1 MSKKSTQNLDN
12 QTAEQARDFARQK
25 IAEVQDAQE
34 NILEAITKAQQA
46 MIEASAL
53 KANEGVVELN
63 KKALDFTKSNI
74 SESFELATRLV
85 DVTDMSELVELQKE
99 FVTKQLDTYTN
110 QAKELTN
117 LAGKTIKS

>member
-1 MSKKSTQNLDN
+1 MSKKTTQNLDN

-34 NILEAITKAQQA
+34 NILDAISKAQQA

-53 KANEGVVELN
+53 KGNEGVAELN

-74 SESFELATRLV
+74 SESFDLATRLV
-85 DVTDMSELVELQKE
+85 DVTDMAELVELQKE

-110 QAKELTN
+110 QAKELTS
-117 LAGKTIKS
+117 LAGKTIKR

>member
-34 NILEAITKAQQA
+34 NILDAITKAQQA

-85 DVTDMSELVELQKE
+85 DVTDVSELVELQKE
-99 FVTKQLDTYTN
+99 FVSKQLDTYTN
-110 QAKELTN
+110 QAKELTS

>member
-34 NILEAITKAQQA
+34 NILDAITKAQQA